1 MKIYCGWHMVT
12 VIKVQEPSSQ
22 SSWRGFHLQAPLSLL
37 QCTEILNFAIN
48 PESVTCW
55 RRTSM
60 KQNVLC
66 FSFQLLGWHTC
77 LIYGRI
83 LGPGQ
88 DAYPRLEMC
97 QPGLRK
103 IFTLPFMP
111 LWPGCHFL
119 CRKDGSRDLV
129 RMHTQDKK
137 CASRDLENFH
147 SPIHASLAWLPL
159 FMQ

>member
-1 MKIYCGWHMVT
+1 MKFYCGWHMVI
-12 VIKVQEPSSQ
+12 VIKVQEPCSQ
-22 SSWRGFHLQAPLSLL
+22 SFWRGFNLQAPLSLL

-103 IFTLPFMP
+103 FSLSHSCLFGLAATFYVGKMDPGTWSGCIPKIRNVPAWTQKFFTLPFMP
-111 LWPGCHFL
+111 LCPGCHIFL
-119 CRKDGSRDLV
+119 
-129 RMHTQDKK
+129 Q
-137 CASRDLENFH
+137 
-147 SPIHASLAWLPL
+147 
-159 FMQ
+159 